1 MKTGVATATFRRSDT
16 RVRVRAGGT
25 VMGEDNY
32 IDDLKRTGLL
42 REVKA
47 IPWAPENKARPTET
61 DGATE
66 PSSASPA
73 VRVSRQTTVSVS
85 ESGTPKKKRLVK
97 SDLLL

>member
-1 MKTGVATATFRRSDT
+1 MKTGIATATFRRSDT

-25 VMGEDNY
+25 VVGEDSY
-32 IDDLKRTGLL
+32 IDDLKRGGLL
-42 REVKA
+42 REVAA

-66 PSSASPA
+66 RSSASPA
-73 VRVSRQTTVSVS
+73 VPVSPQTTASVS
-85 ESGTPKKKRLVK
+85 EPGTPKKKRPAK